1 MNRSTIVAIASPPG
15 MGAVALLRL
24 SGPDAFAIAARS
36 FRGRPLAQWVPRSQ
50 HFGRIVA
57 ADGCVVDEVLLT
69 AFPGP
74 GSFTGEDVVE
84 IACHGGIIVTKRIL
98 GVILAAGAE
107 PAGPGEFSERAFLN
121 GKMDLTRAEA
131 IMDLISA
138 QTDLA
143 MRAAGEQLSGRLG
156 DEIERIR
163 LDLVGLLAHLEAYI
177 DFPEEDIDPD
187 SSSELQAKAAGILE
201 KVEKLLATADQGR
214 ILREGIRTVICGAPN
229 AGKSSLLNR
238 LLGFNRAIVNDAA
251 GTTRDTIEELINL
264 RGIPLR
270 LVDTAGLREGLE
282 AVEREGI
289 ERSRAQIAGAELILM
304 VIDSSSGM
312 EGEDELEKIVL
323 PRDAK
328 VIRVFNKSDL
338 PLHPEWSEE
347 EGFPVSC
354 LDESS
359 IDAFRDHLYERI
371 TAGTTLG
378 AGELVSIN
386 TRHQHCLNRAKEDLV
401 KAIGMLAAG
410 LSPEFVAMDLRAALD
425 AVGDVV
431 GRTDIE
437 EILGE
442 IFSQFCIGK

>member
-1 MNRSTIVAIASPPG
+1 MNRATIAAIATPPG

-24 SGPDAFAIAARS
+24 SGADAFAIAARVFS
-36 FRGRPLAQWVPRSQ
+36 GRSQALWEPRRQ

-57 ADGCVVDEVLLT
+57 PDGSVIDEVLLT
-69 AFPGP
+69 SFPGP

-84 IACHGGIIVTKRIL
+84 IACHGGVIVTNEIL
-98 GVILAAGAE
+98 GVLLSAGAE

-121 GKMDLTRAEA
+121 GKIDLTRAEA

-138 QTDLA
+138 RTDLA
-143 MRAAGEQLSGRLG
+143 MKAAGEQLSGRLG
-156 DEIERIR
+156 AEIERIR
-163 LDLVGLLAHLEAYI
+163 LDFIGLLAHLEAYI

-187 SSSELQAKAAGILE
+187 SSSELQARAAGVLA
-201 KVEKLLATADQGR
+201 KLEKLLATADQGR

-238 LLGFNRAIVNDAA
+238 LLGFDRAIVNDVA

-289 ERSRAQIAGAELILM
+289 ERSRAQIAAAELILL
-304 VIDSSSGM
+304 VVDSSSAPDQV
-312 EGEDELEKIVL
+312 DEVEKIDC
-323 PRDAK
+323 PPHAK
-328 VIRVFNKSDL
+328 VVRLLNKSAL
-338 PLHPEWSEE
+338 TTHPDRIAD

-354 LDESS
+354 LDDSS
-359 IDAFRDHLYERI
+359 IAALRDHLYDRI
-371 TAGTTLG
+371 TAATTLG

-386 TRHQHCLNRAKEDLV
+386 ARHQHCLNRAKGDLV
-401 KAIGMLAAG
+401 KAIGMMAAG

-437 EILGE
+437 EILGD